1 MVAER
6 RLTKKILH
14 KKFQT
19 DEDLNEFISAEGTF
33 KDKVT
38 LMTLK
43 IIKERNLKEMKKLLN
58 MANVTENDKTY
69 LIIQNIMKIIE
80 YYQIS
85 KNLINSNGNL
95 EIKNEN
101 LENSEDEILIEEE
114 ITRDN
119 PKNRKRTKINNTMC
133 NKSTVPQ
140 DNSITENESKELQNE
155 AVLFCKFIE
164 ISKFFTE
171 FYNILS
177 KHCSN
182 GFLKTKIFK
191 LFSTPDILSI
201 INGKILDILMGN
213 VDLTVDREVKLIL
226 HYIKRNRQD
235 LLDIIKDK
243 IIQLLNNNRRV
254 KYALSLTL
262 LLDKNQ
268 WLYSTNREK
277 KEHRDDKEIKQIKQI
292 KQVKQEKL
300 ITHSV
305 VNDDNHAKLITHNDD
320 HAKLITHNVVNNDN
334 HSKLITHNDDHAKLI
349 THNVVNNDNHSK
361 LITHDNHAKL
371 ITHNVINDD
380 KLITHN
386 VIYDETYLRVLIKLF
401 CKLLITHSVINN
413 NTITIM
419 LLKGL
424 LRFIKWTKSHN
435 YYLLHNVGYIIYN
448 LSYSNNTKLSMPSL
462 NILELLHI
470 TEKVNYVKVLSD
482 TIRKYIY
489 LNDLSKCEILNKAV
503 NTTEDKVKIEIIC
516 SAYHTP
522 INSKYSMG
530 CTMVSQ
536 EIGLRVI
543 DRVGYAL
550 LITHYSKSISD
561 NIKEVL
567 IGNKIKVYNLW
578 DEHTDR
584 RYTEYKK

>member
-1 MVAER
+1 MHIYCLLLFIICKFCKFFMVAER

-43 IIKERNLKEMKKLLN
+43 IIKERNSKEMKKLLN

-85 KNLINSNGNL
+85 KKLINSNGNL
-95 EIKNEN
+95 EIKNEK
-101 LENSEDEILIEEE
+101 ENSEEEILLEEE

-119 PKNRKRTKINNTMC
+119 PKNRKRAKINSTVC

-140 DNSITENESKELQNE
+140 DTSITEDESKELQNE

-164 ISKFFTE
+164 LSKFFTE

-191 LFSTPDILSI
+191 LFSAPEILSI
-201 INGKILDILMGN
+201 INGKVLDILMGN
-213 VDLTVDREVKLIL
+213 VDITVDREVKLIL

-277 KEHRDDKEIKQIKQI
+277 KEKGDEKEDEKEI
-292 KQVKQEKL
+292 KL
-300 ITHSV
+300 ITHSA
-305 VNDDNHAKLITHNDD
+305 VNNSDAKETKIITH
-320 HAKLITHNVVNNDN
+320 
-334 HSKLITHNDDHAKLI
+334 S
-349 THNVVNNDNHSK
+349 
-361 LITHDNHAKL
+361 
-371 ITHNVINDD
+371 VINDD

-386 VIYDETYLRVLIKLF
+386 VIYDETYLRVLVKLF
-401 CKLLITHSVINN
+401 CKLLVTHSVINN

-424 LRFIKWTKSHN
+424 LRFIKWTKCYN

-503 NTTEDKVKIEIIC
+503 NTTEDKVKTEIIC

-522 INSKYSMG
+522 INSKYSIG

-536 EIGLRVI
+536 EIGLRVT

-561 NIKEVL
+561 NIKDVL
-567 IGNKIKVYNLW
+567 IGNKVKVYNLW
-578 DEHTDR
+578 DEYTDR

>member
-43 IIKERNLKEMKKLLN
+43 IIKERNSKEMKKLLN

-101 LENSEDEILIEEE
+101 LENSEDEILLEEE

-119 PKNRKRTKINNTMC
+119 PKNRKRTKINNTVC

-277 KEHRDDKEIKQIKQI
+277 KKHRDDKQI
-292 KQVKQEKL
+292 KQVKQAKL
-300 ITHSV
+300 ITHDV
-305 VNDDNHAKLITHNDD
+305 VNNDNHAKLITHDVVNNDD
-320 HAKLITHNVVNNDN
+320 HAKLITH
-334 HSKLITHNDDHAKLI
+334 DDH
-349 THNVVNNDNHSK
+349 S
-361 LITHDNHAKL
+361 KL

-482 TIRKYIY
+482 TIGKYIY

-503 NTTEDKVKIEIIC
+503 NTTEDTVKTKIIC